1 MEMKKSVIFVRKKLR
16 INNYKKQNIVK
27 LEIIVI
33 LQEIAE
39 VLSIAYVI

>member
-16 INNYKKQNIVK
+16 INNYKIQNIVK